1 MTFHLHLDT
10 ETVEQAYPWEPLTVR
25 ATDTVQQAVDRL
37 NEVGRGGIL
46 VVDDEGVLVGIF
58 TERDA
63 LRMTATGESFD
74 TPVAEKMTSPVE
86 TVHVDD
92 TVGTAIRHMSTG
104 GYRRMP
110 MIDAAG
116 KPVGVVSVG
125 GILRYLVEHFPK
137 IVYTLPPR
145 PHHSTQER
153 EGA

>member
-1 MTFHLHLDT
+1 VSFHLHLDT
-10 ETVEQAYPWEPLTVR
+10 ETVEHAYPWEPLTVH
-25 ATDTVQQAVDRL
+25 TNDTVQEAVDRM
-37 NEVGRGGIL
+37 NEAGRGGIL
-46 VVDDEGVLVGIF
+46 VVDDAGVLVGIF

-63 LRMTATGESFD
+63 LRMTAAGESFE
-74 TPVAEKMTSPVE
+74 TSVADKMTSSVE
-86 TVHVDD
+86 TLHVDD

-110 MIDAAG
+110 IIDGEGRPA
-116 KPVGVVSVG
+116 GVVSVG

-137 IVYTLPPR
+137 IVYTLPPE